1 MAAEPWRPYPPP
13 PLALTALVRTRSGLL
28 LVALAA
34 LVAGPAAA
42 QGALRGFVTD
52 AASGG
57 PLPGAT
63 VAVRPVGSD
72 RLAGAVAD
80 ADGFYEVTGLAPG
93 RYVARAGFVGYAT
106 RVDTLTVEGATTW
119 SVALAPAADALGEV
133 VVQAEGGAADAV
145 GGLQE
150 IRPADLARVPT
161 PDVAGDLAA
170 YLTALPGVV
179 TLGDR
184 GGGLYVRGGTPSQ
197 NLVLVDGA
205 PVYQPFHAVGFF
217 SAFPEDLVGQ
227 VDFWAGGYG
236 ARYTGRVSSVLDVSI
251 REGNYR
257 EVEASGSVGPFV
269 VAGMGEGPIGGK
281 ASWLASA
288 RRSVVEEVAGPLIG
302 EDLPLRFADALLK
315 VSHAERTSRCSATAL
330 YTTDRGAL
338 DAEADEA
345 FAWRN
350 GVLTGRCVLAPPELG
365 GRLDVT
371 LSVSAVENEVGPRV
385 AFLRGEGRERT
396 SSVVETRFA
405 VDLTRTLGRTRLR
418 YGATA
423 SLYQTAYR
431 LGEAFATTRGSDDTV
446 LGGAAYAEAEV
457 ALGAGLAATPGLALV
472 LRPYTFAAGL
482 EPRLRVAW
490 RPAGGDGPEVAAAG
504 GLYRQSIVG
513 LVDERD
519 AGSPFIAWAGPPP
532 DASETTALHALLGA
546 SAPVGGGLRLG
557 AEVYAK
563 SMRDL
568 PVPIWS
574 ALAQFTTTLTL
585 ADAWATGADVRAE
598 WARGPAY
605 AYVGYGYG
613 VTEYTAGQ
621 DNFGVWFGTP
631 LQSYNPPHDRRH
643 QVQATA
649 QYRLGRVE
657 LTSRWQFGSGLPYT
671 RPFGFDVVV
680 PPIGLPDVTTDSGVT
695 RVLFERPFN
704 GRLPTYHRL
713 DLAAGTEV
721 ALGPAALDVQAGAI
735 NTYDRANV
743 FYYDVFRARRVDQ
756 LPLVPYV
763 SVRLR
768 TR

>member
-1 MAAEPWRPYPPP
+1 
-13 PLALTALVRTRSGLL
+13 VRLRSVL

-34 LVAGPAAA
+34 LPAGPAAA

-52 AASGG
+52 AATGG
-57 PLPGAT
+57 PLPGAN
-63 VAVRPVGSD
+63 VAVRPVGAPAD
-72 RLAGAVAD
+72 QLAGAVT
-80 ADGFYEVTGLAPG
+80 DGAGYYEVGGLAPG

-106 RVDTLTVEGATTW
+106 RVDTLTVDGATTW
-119 SVALAPAADALGEV
+119 SVALAAGADALGEV
-133 VVQAEGGAADAV
+133 VVQAEGGAADVV

-179 TLGDR
+179 TIGDR

-236 ARYTGRVSSVLDVSI
+236 ARYTGRVSSVLDVSV

-257 EVEASGSVGPFV
+257 EVEAQASAGPFV
-269 VAGMGEGPIGGK
+269 VGAMGEGPLGGK

-288 RRSVVEEVAGPLIG
+288 RRSVVEEVASALVG
-302 EDLPLRFADALLK
+302 EDLPLLFADALVK

-330 YTTDRGAL
+330 YTYDRGAL

-345 FAWRN
+345 FAWWN

-385 AFLRGEGRERT
+385 AFLRGESRERT

-405 VDLTRTLGRTRLR
+405 VDLTRTLGRSRLR

-431 LGEAFATTRGSDDTV
+431 LGEAFATARESDDTV

-457 ALGAGLAATPGLALV
+457 ALGAGLAVTPGLALV
-472 LRPYTFAAGL
+472 LRPYTFGAGL
-482 EPRLRVAW
+482 EPRLRLTW
-490 RPAGGDGPEVAAAG
+490 QPAGRDGPEVAAAG

-532 DASETTALHALLGA
+532 GTDETTALHAL
-546 SAPVGGGLRLG
+546 VGGSVPLPAGLRLG
-557 AEVYAK
+557 GEVYAK
-563 SMRDL
+563 RMRSL

-574 ALAQFTTTLTL
+574 ALARFTTTLTT
-585 ADAWATGADVRAE
+585 ADVLATGADVRVE
-598 WARGPAY
+598 WAGGPAT
-605 AYVGYGYG
+605 ATVGYGYG
-613 VTEYTAGQ
+613 VVEYEAGQ
-621 DNFGVWFGTP
+621 DNFGVWFGEP
-631 LQSYNPPHDRRH
+631 LQRYNPPHDRRH
-643 QVQATA
+643 QVQAA
-649 QYRLGRVE
+649 GQVDLGRVE
-657 LTSRWQFGSGLPYT
+657 LTGRWQFGSGLPYT
-671 RPFGFDVVV
+671 RPFGFDVFV
-680 PPIGLPDVTTDSGVT
+680 PPVGLPDVTTDGGVT

-704 GRLPTYHRL
+704 GRLPTYSRL
-713 DLAAGTEV
+713 DLSAGSTFR
-721 ALGPAALDVQAGAI
+721 LGPAALDVRAGAI
-735 NTYDRANV
+735 NTYDRENV

-763 SVRLR
+763 SARLR
-768 TR
+768 TP